1 MKRKFA
7 MLLCSAVCISAL
19 MMCTS
24 CGDSGTESADSSID
38 FVQSSDAVKVYLD
51 GGNIRADG
59 DGIETSG
66 SNVTVKKAGVYIFEG
81 TLEGGRISVDAGKD
95 STVELILNGVTISSA
110 DGPAVYVKE
119 ADEVYVTP
127 ADGTDN
133 TLTDSETYNEEN
145 VEAGLDAA
153 LFSREDLTIRGS
165 GSLSIKGNYKHGIV
179 SKDNLNIE
187 SGMLEIKAVKCAIEG
202 KDSVKLS
209 GSDITVISGSDGIR
223 STDTENSEHGSV
235 YITGT
240 SINIT
245 SGNDGIQAAN
255 SVFIENSEITVIS
268 GGGSEAAPDKA
279 ESDMFGGKFGFK
291 NTDSTTPDNG
301 GTISGKGIKADGEI
315 NFTGGTLT
323 IDSYDDA
330 LHSGGNITVSGGET
344 TITAGDDGLHAD
356 GEVLISGGK
365 VSVLKSYE
373 GIEGT
378 KVEISGGEI
387 HVVSDDDGING
398 ASSDDTSPT
407 DNSGGE
413 IVISGGTIYVNA
425 SGDGVDSN
433 GTLAV
438 SGGALFISGPSD
450 SANSAVDYESSAE
463 ISGGVVCALGS
474 RGMAQNFTSAAGQS
488 VFLTTFET
496 QDGGV
501 PFAVSDS
508 DGNVI
513 VMFTPEKSYD
523 SALVSAPSITEGKT
537 YTLTTGGNFSEANE
551 FGAALS
557 GTYDGASV
565 LSTVEV
571 NADIVGGGFSGFGGI
586 HGMPG
591 GKAPD
596 IPNGETPNMQNGDM
610 PDFPNGE
617 ISDFPDIPNGDSRQP
632 FMRDEPM
639 PD

>member
-1 MKRKFA
+1 
-7 MLLCSAVCISAL
+7 MLLCSAVCITAL

-24 CGDSGTESADSSID
+24 CGGSVTESTDSSIN
-38 FVQSSDAVKVYLD
+38 FMQSSDAVKVYLD
-51 GGNIRADG
+51 GENIRTDG

-66 SNVTVKKAGVYIFEG
+66 SNVIVKKAGVYIFEG
-81 TLEGGRISVDAGKD
+81 TLEGGRISVDAGKE
-95 STVELILNGVTISSA
+95 STVELILNGVTVTSA

-127 ADGTDN
+127 ADGTN
-133 TLTDSETYNEEN
+133 NILTDSETYTEEN
-145 VEAGLDAA
+145 EEAGLDAA
-153 LFSREDLTIRGS
+153 LFSREDMTIRGS

-179 SKDNLNIE
+179 SKDSLSIE
-187 SGMLEIKAVKCAIEG
+187 SGTLEINAVKCAIEG
-202 KDSVKLS
+202 KDSVRLA
-209 GSDITVISGSDGIR
+209 GADITVNSGSDGIR
-223 STDTENSEHGSV
+223 STDTENSEHGSI
-235 YITGT
+235 YITGGF
-240 SINIT
+240 INIT
-245 SGNDGIQAAN
+245 AGNDGIQAVN
-255 SVFIENSEITVIS
+255 NVYVENSEITVIS

-291 NTDSTTPDNG
+291 NTDSTTSDNG

-315 NFTGGTLT
+315 NFTGGTLI

-330 LHSGGNITVSGGET
+330 LHSGGNIMVSGGET

-356 GEVLISGGK
+356 GEVLITGGK

-387 HVVSDDDGING
+387 HVVSEDDGING
-398 ASSDDTSPT
+398 ASSDDSINQTSP
-407 DNSGGE
+407 NNLGGE
-413 IVISGGTIYVNA
+413 IVISGGMIYVNA

-433 GTLAV
+433 GTLVV
-438 SGGALFISGPSD
+438 SGGALFISGSSD
-450 SANSAVDYESSAE
+450 SANSAIDYESSAE
-463 ISGGVVCALGS
+463 ITGGIVCALGS

-523 SALVSAPSITEGKT
+523 SALVSAPSIKAEKT
-537 YTLTTGGNFSEANE
+537 YTLTTGGNFSDANE
-551 FGAALS
+551 FGTALG
-557 GTYDGASV
+557 GTFSGASV

-571 NADIVGGGFSGFGGI
+571 NADIVSNGFGGI
-586 HGMPG
+586 HGMSG
-591 GKAPD
+591 RKAPD

-610 PDFPNGE
+610 PYFPNGE
-617 ISDFPDIPNGDSRQP
+617 IPGFPDLPNDDSRQP

-639 PD
+639 PELKS